1 MGEVLWMAL
10 SSLAR
15 KDIVDPPS
23 RRRFFTDLPPAPS
36 FDEAIEGSF
45 DRPLPADWWIV
56 VADIVNSTI
65 AISEGRYKDVNTIGG
80 ALIMAAINLD
90 RSIEIPYIFGG
101 DGATLAIPHDM
112 EIPMRRA
119 LLATKE
125 LASKKFALDLRIA
138 MIQVRDLE
146 ARGKKTSV
154 AKYQQSPHMR
164 SAMLIGDGWL
174 SAEAWAKSGEFHEQY
189 EVKEHVDL
197 RPEASYEGFECRW
210 QTVPSRRDHKL
221 CLLVGHG
228 KEGQDLDKGIF
239 RQVMSIVHEH
249 YGDLQAF
256 HPLRTA
262 DLKLSLNPLRL
273 INEAKI
279 RLSDDRFWSICKY
292 VLKVICLNI
301 VGSILFRFKVR
312 TKDVDWGVYKPD
324 FIANA
329 DFFKFDG
336 TIRMVLDST
345 DHQSTRLEASLE
357 QLYASGKIVFGLHKS
372 QSAILT
378 CLVSSYS
385 GNHAHFVDGNGGGYA
400 LAALALKQRRGEL
413 KQNRL

>member
-1 MGEVLWMAL
+1 MAL
-10 SSLAR
+10 SSLVR
-15 KDIVDPPS
+15 QNISDPPS
-23 RRRFFTDLPPAPS
+23 SRRFFADLPVAPS
-36 FDEAIEGSF
+36 FDEAIEGRF
-45 DRPLPADWWIV
+45 DHPLPADWWIV
-56 VADIVNSTI
+56 VTDIVNSTI
-65 AISEGRYKDVNTIGG
+65 AVSEGRYKDVNTIGG

-101 DGATLAIPHDM
+101 DGATLAIPQDM

-125 LASKKFALDLRIA
+125 LASKNFALDLRIA
-138 MIQVRDLE
+138 MIPVRDLE
-146 ARGKKTSV
+146 AKGKKTRV

-164 SAMLIGDGWL
+164 SAMLIGDGWP
-174 SAEAWAKSGEFHEQY
+174 SAETWAKSGEFHEQY
-189 EVKEHVDL
+189 EVKKHVDL

-228 KEGQDLDKGIF
+228 KEGQDLDKGVF

-256 HPLRTA
+256 HPLSTA

-292 VLKVICLNI
+292 VVKLICLNI
-301 VGSILFRFKVR
+301 VGSFLFRFKVR

-345 DHQSTRLEASLE
+345 EHQSARLEASLE
-357 QLYASGKIVFGLHKS
+357 ELYSSGKIVFGLHRS
-372 QSAILT
+372 EAAILT

-400 LAALALKQRRGEL
+400 LAALALKQRRTQS
-413 KQNRL
+413 KISRC